1 MDKIDRIIDG
11 SLRILN
17 DVSNIV
23 LGTNKDG
30 SKRSII
36 DAKLDLEK
44 SKRKTMK
51 KSKKKKI

>member
-17 DVSNIV
+17 DVSTIV